1 MSTGRPRTRQS
12 SASTAKTRKAKA
24 VKQLKRHKK
33 EVVKGVTGKLLNE
46 PQPKQSFE
54 DLLSKMHDSG
64 LFTPWETTD
73 AVSEAE
79 EAED

>member
-1 MSTGRPRTRQS
+1 MSTGRPRTRRS

-33 EVVKGVTGKLLNE
+33 AVVKSVTNKLLNE
-46 PQPKQSFE
+46 PQPKQTFAE
-54 DLLSKMHDSG
+54 LLSKMHDSG
-64 LFTPWETTD
+64 MFTPWETED